1 MTGSLGPLLLLYAGI
16 KRPQPGA
23 VAGALAA
30 GSYAPAPQSGT
41 RVGQFRLH
49 QCHPGAA
56 GAQCAAHGV
65 CIRLLLPRRTG
76 TGRPD
81 RPCRGSQAA
90 LEGLPGQPAGGHGAQ
105 HAGLRG
111 QRPVL
116 DGGDALGHRCCAT
129 PPPRSD
135 PGIASPGLRADH
147 HRQGDCSQLRSLW
160 PAPARLSLPSRPTT
174 PGADRVCPR
183 AAGHLR
189 GFDHRSG
196 RRAASG
202 SPRSARRSTSSTASS
217 GSSSP
222 TSPTSCARPSR

>member
-1 MTGSLGPLLLLYAGI
+1 MTGSLGPLLLLNAGI
-16 KRPQPGA
+16 N
-23 VAGALAA
+23 VLNLALSLVLWRRGRTPLHRSLVLVWASSA
-30 GSYAPAPQSGT
+30 FTSVIQALPAPNALLMVFAFVSCYP
-41 RVGQFRLH
+41 VGLALVDRL
-49 QCHPGAA
+49 P
-56 GAQCAAHGV
+56 V
-65 CIRLLLPRRTG
+65 SWI
-76 TGRPD
+76 
-81 RPCRGSQAA
+81 QAA

-105 HAGLRG
+105 HAGLCG

-160 PAPARLSLPSRPTT
+160 PTPARLSLPSRPTT

-189 GFDHRSG
+189 GFDHGSG
-196 RRAASG
+196 RRAG
-202 SPRSARRSTSSTASS
+202 NESPRSARRSTSSTASS
-217 GSSSP
+217 GSSLP
-222 TSPTSCARPSR
+222 TSRTSCARRSP